1 MEYQENDM
9 LIRMRTGMSL
19 DGFAAT
25 SDGVPA
31 MDAMPDFV
39 PGESYGMDEFIEQC
53 VAVVVGR
60 TTFDEGHAYWT
71 EHSVWAWEGKQV
83 YVLTSEPLPA
93 EVPADVVTSQGGP
106 RGLLEQLRA
115 ARLEGDVHLLGGPRT
130 LRAFHELGAVDRLE
144 ILVLPILLGE
154 GIPLFPLGASKLP
167 LRFEGQRAF
176 PDGTV
181 ELVYAPA

>member
-1 MEYQENDM
+1 M
-9 LIRMRTGMSL
+9 LIRLRTGMSFDRL
-19 DGFAAT
+19 AAPP
-25 SDGVPA
+25 DGVPA

-39 PGESYGMDEFIEQC
+39 PGESYGMGEFIEQC

-71 EHSVWAWEGKQV
+71 EQSVWPWEGKRV
-83 YVLTSEPLPA
+83 YVLTSRPLPA
-93 EVPADVVTSQGGP
+93 RLPADVFASQGGP
-106 RGLLEQLRA
+106 AGLLEQLQS
-115 ARLEGDVHLLGGPRT
+115 ARLEGDVHLLGGPQT
-130 LRAFHELGAVDRLE
+130 LRAFHRLGAIDRLE

-154 GIPLFPLGASKLP
+154 GVPLFPLGTSRVP
-167 LRFEGQRAF
+167 LRLEGQRAF